1 MREALTILLVYSFL
15 KNHSAMFEG
24 GGILVGKKVS
34 KRGKSSQMREG
45 RGWGGKE
52 KGKGVLFMI
61 FLHKVLCLDYNKIFI

>member
-45 RGWGGKE
+45 MGRKRKGEGG
-52 KGKGVLFMI
+52 VIHDILA
-61 FLHKVLCLDYNKIFI
+61 

>member
-24 GGILVGKKVS
+24 GGGILVGKKVS

-45 RGWGGKE
+45 MGRKRKGEGG
-52 KGKGVLFMI
+52 VIHDILA
-61 FLHKVLCLDYNKIFI
+61 